1 MEIHKRTFGTTHC
14 QIRTQQFNTNMTVGD
29 APSWLAEAWLE
40 ESGGPG
46 RWAGVRAVGD
56 APSWLAEAWL
66 EKSGGP
72 VRGPD
77 RRPVRRESSSSED
90 EALQKMEEYLA

>member
-1 MEIHKRTFGTTHC
+1 MEIHKRTFGTTQC
-14 QIRTQQFNTNMTVGD
+14 QIRTQEFNTNIT
-29 APSWLAEAWLE
+29 
-40 ESGGPG
+40 
-46 RWAGVRAVGD
+46 VGD

-77 RRPVRRESSSSED
+77 KKPIRRESSSSED
-90 EALQKMEEYLA
+90 EALQKMEEYLAQKFGERTG